1 MGMWTRGELNPF
13 LLHAMEI
20 YCRCT
25 TGPRTIFYHL
35 SPIFSYTEI
44 MEQHAIPRQI
54 TTFEFKLIGFLTIKQ
69 FIYLVIS
76 IPIGL
81 LIIYTFPIPILNF
94 FLGIIVALIGV
105 AFAFVPIND
114 RPMEVWVRNLIKK
127 LSSPTQYFFKKQ
139 NPAIYFL
146 KNLVF
151 INDPHRV
158 MSHIDS
164 QQKLSKY
171 LNNKAP
177 INNQNRKQEISNLFT
192 DSFSSLLGKKTMK
205 IISQPPIVNNHP
217 PITIN
222 VRAPTLTG
230 VIKNYKQTALTGIL
244 VYIKKELTDDPIRIL
259 KTNSHGV
266 FATYNPLPPSDYFFE
281 IKDPKGNFFFDTM
294 KIKVEN
300 INEKPI
306 EIASKELI

>member
-1 MGMWTRGELNPF
+1 
-13 LLHAMEI
+13 
-20 YCRCT
+20 
-25 TGPRTIFYHL
+25 
-35 SPIFSYTEI
+35 
-44 MEQHAIPRQI
+44 MEQHPIPRQI

-69 FIYLVIS
+69 FIYLLIS
-76 IPIGL
+76 IPLGL
-81 LIIYTFPIPILNF
+81 VVYAIFPVPVLNIL
-94 FLGIIVALIGV
+94 LGIVVALIGV
-105 AFAFVPIND
+105 AFAFIPIND
-114 RPMEVWVRNLIKK
+114 RPMEVWIKNLIKR
-127 LSSPTQYFFKKQ
+127 LTSPTQYFFKKQ

-151 INDPHRV
+151 TNDPHRV

-171 LNNKAP
+171 LSNKTPAD
-177 INNQNRKQEISNLFT
+177 NQNKKQEISNLFT
-192 DSFSSLLGKKTMK
+192 DSFSSLLGKKKPQEKRSSFPPPTPYNL
-205 IISQPPIVNNHP
+205 QP
-217 PITIN
+217 N
-222 VRAPTLTG
+222 VRIPFLSG
-230 VIKNYKQTALTGIL
+230 LIKNYKQTALTGIL
-244 VYIKKELTDDPIRIL
+244 VYIKRELTSDPIRIL

-300 INEKPI
+300 VNEKPI

>member
-1 MGMWTRGELNPF
+1 
-13 LLHAMEI
+13 
-20 YCRCT
+20 
-25 TGPRTIFYHL
+25 
-35 SPIFSYTEI
+35 

-81 LIIYTFPIPILNF
+81 LIFYIFPVPILNF
-94 FLGIIVALIGV
+94 FLGLIVALIGV

-114 RPMEVWVRNLIKK
+114 RPMEVWVRNLIKR

-151 INDPHRV
+151 TNDPHRV

-177 INNQNRKQEISNLFT
+177 TNNQNRKQEISDLFT
-192 DSFSSLLGKKTMK
+192 NSFSSLLGKKTTK
-205 IISQPPIVNNHP
+205 TISPPPTVNNQPPTN
-217 PITIN
+217 IN
-222 VRAPTLTG
+222 VKAPVFTG
-230 VIKNYKQTALTGIL
+230 LIKNYKQIALTGIL
-244 VYIKKELTDDPIRIL
+244 VYIKKESAGDPIRIL

-266 FATYNPLPPSDYFFE
+266 FATYNPLPPSEYFFE
-281 IKDPKGNFFFDTM
+281 VKDPKGNYFFDTM
-294 KIKVEN
+294 KFRVEN

-306 EIASKELI
+306 EIISKELI

>member
-1 MGMWTRGELNPF
+1 
-13 LLHAMEI
+13 
-20 YCRCT
+20 
-25 TGPRTIFYHL
+25 
-35 SPIFSYTEI
+35 

-69 FIYLVIS
+69 FIYLLIS
-76 IPIGL
+76 MPIGL
-81 LIIYTFPIPILNF
+81 LIFYTFPIPILNF
-94 FLGIIVALIGV
+94 FLGLIVGLIGV

-114 RPMEVWVRNLIKK
+114 RPMEVWIRNLIKR

-139 NPAIYFL
+139 NLAIYFL

-151 INDPHRV
+151 TNDPHRV

-177 INNQNRKQEISNLFT
+177 INNRDRKQEINNLFT
-192 DSFSSLLGKKTMK
+192 NSFSSLLGKKTIK
-205 IISQPPIVNNHP
+205 TVIQPPTNNQP
-217 PITIN
+217 PITID
-222 VRAPTLTG
+222 VKAPTLTG
-230 VIKNYKQTALTGIL
+230 IIKNYRQTALTGIL
-244 VYIKKELTDDPIRIL
+244 VYIKKEPTSDPIRIL

-281 IKDPKGNFFFDTM
+281 IKDPKENFFFDTM

-306 EIASKELI
+306 EITSKELI

>member
-1 MGMWTRGELNPF
+1 
-13 LLHAMEI
+13 
-20 YCRCT
+20 
-25 TGPRTIFYHL
+25 
-35 SPIFSYTEI
+35 
-44 MEQHAIPRQI
+44 MEQHPIPRQI
-54 TTFEFKLIGFLTIKQ
+54 TSFEFKLVGFLTIKQ
-69 FIYLVIS
+69 FIYLIIF
-76 IPIGL
+76 IPIGI
-81 LIIYTFPIPILNF
+81 LIVYTFPIPILNF
-94 FLGIIVALIGV
+94 FLGIVVVLIGI

-114 RPMEVWVRNLIKK
+114 RPMEVWVRNLIKR

-151 INDPHRV
+151 ADDPHRV

-171 LNNKAP
+171 LNNKTP
-177 INNQNRKQEISNLFT
+177 GDNQNKKQEISGLFT
-192 DSFSSLLGKKTMK
+192 DSFSSLLGKKSVSKT
-205 IISQPPIVNNHP
+205 S
-217 PITIN
+217 TIN
-222 VRAPTLTG
+222 SPTNSGQVNQPLTIQLQVKTPFLSG
-230 VIKNYKQTALTGIL
+230 LIKNYKHTALTGIL
-244 VYIKKELTDDPIRIL
+244 VYIKKEPAGNPVRIL

-294 KIKVEN
+294 KIEVEN
-300 INEKPI
+300 INKKPI

>member
-1 MGMWTRGELNPF
+1 
-13 LLHAMEI
+13 
-20 YCRCT
+20 
-25 TGPRTIFYHL
+25 
-35 SPIFSYTEI
+35 
-44 MEQHAIPRQI
+44 MEQHPIPRQI

-76 IPIGL
+76 IPIGI
-81 LIIYTFPIPILNF
+81 LIFYTFPVPIFNL
-94 FLGIIVALIGV
+94 FLGVIVALIGV

-114 RPMEVWVRNLIKK
+114 RPMEVWIRNLIKR
-127 LSSPTQYFFKKQ
+127 LTSPTQYFFKKQ

-151 INDPHRV
+151 TADPHRV

-171 LNNKAP
+171 LSNKAP
-177 INNQNRKQEISNLFT
+177 ANNQNRKQEISNLFT
-192 DSFSSLLGKKTMK
+192 DSFSSLLGKKHNPKVSTVK
-205 IISQPPIVNNHP
+205 TPSLIINSQPSNIK
-217 PITIN
+217 
-222 VRAPTLTG
+222 APFLSG
-230 VIKNYKQTALTGIL
+230 LIKNYKQTALTGIL
-244 VYIKKELTDDPIRIL
+244 VYIKKELDNDPIRIL

-281 IKDPKGNFFFDTM
+281 IKDPKGSFFFDTI

-300 INEKPI
+300 VNEKPI
-306 EIASKELI
+306 EITSKELI

>member
-1 MGMWTRGELNPF
+1 
-13 LLHAMEI
+13 
-20 YCRCT
+20 
-25 TGPRTIFYHL
+25 
-35 SPIFSYTEI
+35 

-69 FIYLVIS
+69 FIYLLIF
-76 IPIGL
+76 IPLGL
-81 LIIYTFPIPILNF
+81 SVYAIFPVPILNI
-94 FLGIIVALIGV
+94 FLGLIVALIGV

-114 RPMEVWVRNLIKK
+114 RPMEVWIRNLIKR
-127 LSSPTQYFFKKQ
+127 LISPTQYFFKKQ

-146 KNLVF
+146 KGLVF
-151 INDPHRV
+151 TADPHRV

-171 LNNKAP
+171 LSNKTP
-177 INNQNRKQEISNLFT
+177 VDNQNKKQEISNLFT
-192 DSFSSLLGKKTMK
+192 DSFSSLLGKKTVHPNNK
-205 IISQPPIVNNHP
+205 SPQPKADRPLGEVTNL
-217 PITIN
+217 TIQPN
-222 VRAPTLTG
+222 IKVPFLSG
-230 VIKNYKQTALTGIL
+230 LIKNYKQTALTGIL
-244 VYIKKELTDDPIRIL
+244 VYIKKELTSDPIRIL

-266 FATYNPLPPSDYFFE
+266 FATYNPLSPSDYFFE
-281 IKDPKGNFFFDTM
+281 IKDPKGNFFFDTI